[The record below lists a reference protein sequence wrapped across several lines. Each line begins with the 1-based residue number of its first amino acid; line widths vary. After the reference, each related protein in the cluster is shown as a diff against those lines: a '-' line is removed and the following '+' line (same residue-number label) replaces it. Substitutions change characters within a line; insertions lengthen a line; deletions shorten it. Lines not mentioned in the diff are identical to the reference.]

1 MFKHILL
8 PIDGSELSLRAAK
21 MGIELAK
28 TCGARVHALHV
39 VPAFQALI
47 YMSEA
52 LAASEATYTEQSM
65 ELAAEYLDDVKRL
78 AEEAGVKYS
87 GHYDVAE
94 HPHEVILQTAR
105 EKRCDLV
112 VMASHGRRGL
122 SRLLL
127 GSETQKVLLQGEVP
141 VLVCN

>member
-21 MGIELAK
+21 MGVELAK

-78 AEEAGVKYS
+78 AEEAGVTYS

>member
-21 MGIELAK
+21 MGVELAK

-94 HPHEVILQTAR
+94 HPHDVILQTAR

>member
-28 TCGARVHALHV
+28 VCGARVYALHV
-39 VPAFQALI
+39 VPPFQALV
-47 YMSEA
+47 YMSAA
-52 LAASEATYTEQSM
+52 LAAAEPTYTEQSM
-65 ELAAEYLDDVKRL
+65 DLAAEYLDDVRTL

-87 GHYDVAE
+87 GSFDVAE
-94 HPHEVILQTAR
+94 HPHEVILKTAR

-127 GSETQKVLLQGEVP
+127 GSETQKVLLQGKMP
-141 VLVCN
+141 VLVCH

>member
-21 MGIELAK
+21 MGVELAK

>member
-21 MGIELAK
+21 VGIELAQA
-28 TCGARVHALHV
+28 CGARVYALHV

-52 LAASEATYTEQSM
+52 LAPSEPAYTEQAM
-65 ELAAEYLDDVKRL
+65 ALAVEYLAQVQHL
-78 AEEAGVKYS
+78 AEEAGVEYS
-87 GHYDVAE
+87 GSYDVAE
-94 HPHEVILQTAR
+94 RPHEIILQTAR
-105 EKRCDLV
+105 EKDCDLV

-127 GSETQKVLLQGEVP
+127 GSETHKVLLQGNMP
-141 VLVCN
+141 VLVCK

>member
-28 TCGARVHALHV
+28 TCGARVHALDV

-52 LAASEATYTEQSM
+52 LAASEATYTEHSM

-78 AEEAGVKYS
+78 AEEAGVTYS

>member
-21 MGIELAK
+21 VGIELAQ
-28 TCGARVHALHV
+28 TCGARVYALHV
-39 VPAFQALI
+39 VPAFQAI
-47 YMSEA
+47 NYISEA
-52 LAASEATYTEQSM
+52 AAASEPAYTEQAM
-65 ELAAEYLDDVKRL
+65 GLATEYLAQVQRL

-87 GHYDVAE
+87 GGYDIAE
-94 HPHEVILQTAR
+94 RAHEIILQTAS
-105 EKRCDLV
+105 EKHCDLV

-127 GSETQKVLLQGEVP
+127 GSETQKVLLQVDVP
-141 VLVCN
+141 VLVCR

>member
-141 VLVCN
+141 VLVCS